1 MRLETDLPDFLKAAP
16 TITDLVAQRI
26 FGVLR
31 EPGAKLPAVLIQRIF
46 THRQELFCGVSELVS
61 ADMQIDSF
69 AIDGDGAWTLAKALR
84 LLFKNFSGNMGPT
97 RVDKVFLI
105 NEFPM
110 IDPDPGIMRVV
121 QTYNFWY
128 VED

>member
-1 MRLETDLPDFLKAAP
+1 MRLETDLRDFLIAA
-16 TITDLVAQRI
+16 TAITDLVGERI
-26 FGVLR
+26 FGMLR
-31 EPGAKLPAVLIQRIF
+31 EPGARLPAVLIQRIH
-46 THRQELFCGVSELVS
+46 TARQELFCGVSELVS
-61 ADMQIDSF
+61 ADLQIDSF
-69 AIDGDGAWTLAKALR
+69 AIDSDGAWTLARALR

-97 RVDKVFLI
+97 LVDKVFLI